1 MEPYISHFQITPAN
15 FELLNIEMSMT
26 KADGKKSSLDLGQ
39 AQKCT
44 RVKPVNK
51 VAWWRIQ
58 QIHDFDKM
66 FSKNRGV
73 L

>member
-1 MEPYISHFQITPAN
+1 
-15 FELLNIEMSMT
+15 MSMT

-39 AQKCT
+39 AQQCT

-51 VAWWRIQ
+51 VAWSRIQ

-73 L
+73 LLKKCKQCTLN

>member
-1 MEPYISHFQITPAN
+1 
-15 FELLNIEMSMT
+15 MSMT
-26 KADGKKSSLDLGQ
+26 EADGKKSSLDLGQ